1 METQGPPVQ
10 FLNLEYFLR
19 LFYELIFSGS
29 GGGIGDGTFTASLLA
44 LISNI
49 WTAVTILGFLFCLAA
64 VGVFVYSTMRLYQ
77 VRKDE
82 EEQFA
87 TISQEELHEQ
97 VESSRWRN
105 VQNLMIQG
113 SDSARRQAIIESDV
127 ILDELLTR
135 LGYLGETIGE
145 KLRIV
150 NRDRFRTLDQAWEAH
165 KVRNEIAHQGSAY
178 QLTEQVA
185 QRTIAN
191 YEAVF
196 REHEEL

>member
-19 LFYELIFSGS
+19 LIYELLFGSDISGS
-29 GGGIGDGTFTASLLA
+29 GGGFNMAAFLA
-44 LISNI
+44 FIDNV
-49 WTAVTILGFLFCLAA
+49 WTLVTILAYLFCLAA

-82 EEQFA
+82 EEQYS

-97 VESSRWRN
+97 VESSRWAN
-105 VQNLMIQG
+105 VQALMRQNTDA
-113 SDSARRQAIIESDV
+113 SWRQAIIESDV

-135 LGYLGETIGE
+135 LGYLSTSIGE
-145 KLRIV
+145 KLRMV
-150 NRDRFRTLDQAWEAH
+150 NRERFRTLDQAWEAH

-178 QLTEQVA
+178 QLTEQIA